1 MTTARAWFLKSSL
14 GGGLYG
20 FNRRSFR
27 RAALSDGPVNQP
39 YEDDDPEGELV
50 NRDIA
55 QESRDR
61 DVRQSA
67 QRWVLTADRSVARPQ
82 EVDLHGD
89 APDKAKDVEGN
100 APAAQ
105 LERRGLLRPA
115 PEPGAKNREVAQD
128 VREVDHPGRADGD
141 GARACVVEKW
151 KERQQADDDAGPNW
165 SVERRID

>member
-20 FNRRSFR
+20 FDRRSFR
-27 RAALSDGPVNQP
+27 CAALSDGPVNQP
-39 YEDDDPEGELV
+39 YEHDDPEGELV
-50 NRDIA
+50 DRDIA

-61 DVRQSA
+61 DVGQSA

-89 APDKAKDVEGN
+89 APHEAKDVEGYS
-100 APAAQ
+100 PTPQ
-105 LERRGLLRPA
+105 LERRGLLGPA
-115 PEPGAKNREVAQD
+115 LEPGAKNCEVAQD

-141 GARACVVEKW
+141 GARACVVEKR
-151 KERQQADDDAGPNW
+151 KQRQHADDDACPYR
-165 SVERRID
+165 SVERRI